1 MIKEI
6 LMGIL
11 KKLFPVMAV
20 LVLMCGCDYD
30 DYDSEETH
38 ETRVNAAY
46 TNDDEALYQVIYDHL
61 SDFKYD
67 SIKFYGYPAD
77 DKVFDIVQRVVYEHP
92 EFFWID
98 DSFLGRSYPKG
109 YTDMELN
116 LRGDELPIGRI
127 REMCDEVS
135 EQADRIIHN
144 IPVGA
149 SDWEKILFVH
159 DEIVR
164 NTWYQDGD
172 EDEFTDTVYGC
183 LVNGRT
189 QSAGYAQAFQYI
201 MERMG
206 FECGMFSNGGHTWNY
221 IRLDG
226 KYYWIDLA
234 YDDPDFGEDVY
245 YNYTHNYFMCDDGHL
260 SENHDLSKGDNRFVP
275 KCDSFDKYFYIVDG
289 SYMTEYNADRISEII
304 AKHSSEEQIEIKFE
318 NEKDYK
324 DAIEG
329 IRHGVG
335 AIEFMK
341 ADIDLSELSYCW
353 IDDWLVIKLLL
364 GQRTEEKTSN

>member
-11 KKLFPVMAV
+11 KKLFPVIAV
-20 LVLMCGCDYD
+20 FALMCGCDYE
-30 DYDSEETH
+30 DYESEEIH
-38 ETRVNAAY
+38 ETRVNAVYA
-46 TNDDEALYQVIYDHL
+46 NDDEALYQVIYDHL

-67 SIKFYGYPAD
+67 SIKFYGYPDD
-77 DKVFDIVQRVVYEHP
+77 DKVFDIVQRVLYEHP

-116 LRGDELPIGRI
+116 LRDDELPIGRI
-127 REMCDEVS
+127 KEMCDEVS

-159 DEIVR
+159 DEIVK
-164 NTWYQDGD
+164 NTWYQYGD

-275 KCDSFDKYFYIVDG
+275 KCDSFDKYYYIVDG
-289 SYMTEYNADRISEII
+289 SYMTEYSADRISEVI

-318 NEKDYK
+318 NEKDYQ

-329 IRHGVG
+329 IRNGVG

-353 IDDWLVIKLLL
+353 IDDWLLIKLLL